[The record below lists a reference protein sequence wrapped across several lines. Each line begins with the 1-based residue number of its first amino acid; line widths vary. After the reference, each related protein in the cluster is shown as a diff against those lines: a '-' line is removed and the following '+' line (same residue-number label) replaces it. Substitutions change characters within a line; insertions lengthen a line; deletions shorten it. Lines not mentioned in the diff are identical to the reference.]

1 MKRQGQT
8 LNARQVR
15 AGRNLLRW
23 GAAGMNWAPGE
34 PRDALIGQSKALMG
48 RGAAFAAAF
57 AVAAQKAAGEDGY
70 LTQTYVSAVISAAAV
85 GQDAAE
91 KMAVDWEAEAA
102 EREASRHWND
112 GWTYDAQ
119 TESCL
124 RIAEAIR
131 FAGRLQWAAATP

>member
-23 GAAGMNWAPGE
+23 GAAGMNHAPGE
-34 PRDALIGQSKALMG
+34 GRDALMGQAKALMG

-57 AVAAQKAAGEDGY
+57 AAAAQKAAGKEDGY
-70 LTQTYVSAVISAAAV
+70 LTQTSVSAVISAAFA

-91 KMAVDWEAEAA
+91 KMAADWEAEAA
-102 EREASRHWND
+102 VREASRHWND
-112 GWTYDAQ
+112 GWTYDAE

-124 RIAEAIR
+124 RIAESIR
-131 FAGRLQWAAATP
+131 FAGRLQ

>member
-57 AVAAQKAAGEDGY
+57 AAAAQKAAGEDGY
-70 LTQTYVSAVISAAAV
+70 RYLTQTSVTAAISAAFA
-85 GQDAAE
+85 GQEAAE
-91 KMAVDWEAEAA
+91 KMAADWEAEAA
-102 EREASRHWND
+102 EREASRHWNA
-112 GWTYDAQ
+112 GWTYDAE

-124 RIAEAIR
+124 RIAESIR
-131 FAGRLQWAAATP
+131 FAGRLQ